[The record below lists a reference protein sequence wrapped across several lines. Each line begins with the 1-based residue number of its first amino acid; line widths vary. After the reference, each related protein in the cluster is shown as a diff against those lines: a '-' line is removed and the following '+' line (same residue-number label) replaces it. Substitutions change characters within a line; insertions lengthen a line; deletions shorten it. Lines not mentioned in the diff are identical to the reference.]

1 MIFPLVRSSWSLV
14 ATLVLLLANLAAVRV
29 FLPRVHARPA
39 LRRMWFALAMAVL
52 AAHGAWIVF
61 RTASLVGRA
70 GGTFVS
76 AAPVFLALVL
86 VSIPS
91 AGVLSWLTHRS
102 READAGRE
110 GSSEEPGAPTEA
122 DAAPASP
129 VPSVLPRPRITRR
142 AALSA
147 VAALPPASALGAGA
161 IGFSTGFAS
170 PSVRTKVLSVP
181 KLPKALEGLRIVQI
195 SDVHLGVYRTTEDLE
210 AALERASLERP
221 DLVVVTGD
229 FVERPWLWDDALSV
243 LSNARPRLGVYGCL
257 GNHEHFQSTRDVR
270 RAYERARIP
279 LLVDDGVKL
288 DVDGVSL
295 ALLGIDDPRAMRG
308 DIETPMR
315 ASIERALGRA
325 DGDFRLLLSH
335 RPEGIVPA
343 SSLDV
348 GLVLAGHTHGGQIGF
363 AGKSAFE
370 PLAPDGYL
378 WGPYLVENTRL
389 YTTSGFGHWYP
400 FRLGCGAELPVLE
413 LRRG

>member
-14 ATLVLLLANLAAVRV
+14 ATLVLLLANLLAVRL
-29 FLPRVHARPA
+29 FLPRVYASPV
-39 LRRMWFALAMAVL
+39 LRRGWLALAMSAL
-52 AAHGAWIVF
+52 AAHGAWVVF
-61 RTASLVGRA
+61 RTGSVAGRA

-91 AGVLSWLTHRS
+91 AGILSWLARRS
-102 READAGRE
+102 RPAVVPEA
-110 GSSEEPGAPTEA
+110 EPQPEPKGPE
-122 DAAPASP
+122 DVAPA
-129 VPSVLPRPRITRR
+129 LARPRITRR

-181 KLPKALEGLRIVQI
+181 KLPKALEGLRIVQV
-195 SDVHLGVYRTTEDLE
+195 SDVHLGVYRTTADLE

-229 FVERPWLWDDALSV
+229 FVERSWLWDEALSV
-243 LSNARPRLGVYGCL
+243 LTNARPRLGVYGCL

-270 RAYERARIP
+270 RAYERANVP
-279 LLVDDGVKL
+279 LLVDDGVTL
-288 DVDGVSL
+288 DVDGASL

-315 ASIERALGRA
+315 ASIERALRKA
-325 DGDFRLLLSH
+325 QGDFRVLLSH

>member
-14 ATLVLLLANLAAVRV
+14 ATLVLLLANLAAVRL
-29 FLPRVHARPA
+29 FLPRVYARPV
-39 LRRMWFALAMAVL
+39 LRRAWLALAMSVL
-52 AAHGAWIVF
+52 AAHGAWILF
-61 RTASLVGRA
+61 RTSSLVGRA

-91 AGVLSWLTHRS
+91 AGVLSWLAR
-102 READAGRE
+102 RPRAAEAGKED
-110 GSSEEPGAPTEA
+110 SPGEPTEPPRVDA
-122 DAAPASP
+122 PAAPPAP
-129 VPSVLPRPRITRR
+129 ARPRITRR

-147 VAALPPASALGAGA
+147 VAALPPASAVGAGA

-170 PSVRTKVLSVP
+170 PAVRTKVLSVP

-229 FVERPWLWDDALSV
+229 FVERPWLWDDALAV
-243 LSNARPRLGVYGCL
+243 LGNARPRLGVYGCL
-257 GNHEHFQSTRDVR
+257 GNHEHFQSTREVR
-270 RAYERARIP
+270 RAYERARVP
-279 LLVDDGVKL
+279 LLVDDGVRL

-315 ASIERALGRA
+315 ASIERALRRA

-378 WGPYLVENTRL
+378 WGPYLVESTRL

>member
-14 ATLVLLLANLAAVRV
+14 ATIGLLLANLAAVRV
-29 FLPRVHARPA
+29 FLPRVYARPA
-39 LRRMWFALAMAVL
+39 LRGAWLALVMSAL

-61 RTASLVGRA
+61 RTSSFAGRA

-91 AGVLSWLTHRS
+91 AGVLAWLTRRS
-102 READAGRE
+102 RPASEGTIDSPGEPPEAPP
-110 GSSEEPGAPTEA
+110 S
-122 DAAPASP
+122 AAPSP
-129 VPSVLPRPRITRR
+129 LARPRITRR

-147 VAALPPASALGAGA
+147 VAALPPASAVGAGA

-170 PSVRTKVLSVP
+170 PAVRTKVLSVP
-181 KLPKALEGLRIVQI
+181 KLPKALEGLRVVQV

-243 LSNARPRLGVYGCL
+243 LANARPRLGVYGCL

-270 RAYERARIP
+270 RAYERARVP

-288 DVDGVSL
+288 DVDGASL

-315 ASIERALGRA
+315 ASIERALRRA